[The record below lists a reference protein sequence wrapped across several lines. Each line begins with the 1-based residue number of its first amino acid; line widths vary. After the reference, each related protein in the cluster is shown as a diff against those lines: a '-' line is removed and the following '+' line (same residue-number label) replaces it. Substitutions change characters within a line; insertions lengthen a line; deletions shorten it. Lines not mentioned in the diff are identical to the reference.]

1 MLRYSRFVGYKNFQE
16 ISPKKSLIYYQNKK
30 EPIEWSKQFFLN
42 FGFNEIITTSLEALR
57 TEKNNPSF

>member
-1 MLRYSRFVGYKNFQE
+1 MVE
-16 ISPKKSLIYYQNKK
+16 AI
-30 EPIEWSKQFFLN
+30 FLN